1 MITAL
6 IIEDELPNI
15 KRLEKCLLELDVI
28 ILVVGRLQTVKSS
41 VEWFQMNTHPDIVF
55 MDVQLTDGNS
65 FEIFNQVEI
74 KSSVIFI
81 TAYDEYAL
89 KAFQVNGV
97 DYLLKPLETDKLER
111 SVRKV
116 QSMNHKVRDESLVQL
131 IKNMQH
137 KQEVY
142 RSRFLLPHRD
152 RLVPIGGSEVAY
164 FKSANKN
171 TYLITHNGDLFV
183 VDQTLEELEKEM
195 DPANFFRLNRQ
206 YFVSLKCIKAI
217 HLSHNGQLKIELA
230 PAVDEEIL
238 ISRERSNQLKK
249 WLNQA

>member
-15 KRLEKCLLELDVI
+15 KRLEKCLLELDI
-28 ILVVGRLQTVKSS
+28 KIFVVGKLQTVKSS
-41 VEWFQMNTHPDIVF
+41 VEWLQANVHPDIIF
-55 MDVQLTDGNS
+55 MDVQLTDGDS

-74 KSSVIFI
+74 TSSVIFI

-89 KAFQVNGV
+89 KAFQVNGI

-111 SVRKV
+111 SIQKV
-116 QSMNHKVRDESLVQL
+116 QSMNLKVRDESLVQL
-131 IKNMQH
+131 IKNMQQ
-137 KQEVY
+137 KQTVY

-152 RLVPIGGSEVAY
+152 RLVPIGETEIAY

-171 TYLITHNGDLFV
+171 TYLTTHNSNLFI
-183 VDQTLEELEKEM
+183 VDQTLEELEKKM

-206 YFVSLKCIKAI
+206 YLVSLKSIKAI

-238 ISRERSNQLKK
+238 ISRERSSQLKK
-249 WLNQA
+249 WLNQV